1 MSIVRNVGLLFVL
14 FAVVRHANADCPP
27 IHTVLNGE
35 LISQPDPVCLARE
48 NPVVDTSVKCGLLN
62 APENG
67 FFVGLCQPLVGFS
80 CKFGC
85 MSGFSLTH
93 TNPLNC
99 MSSGLWSSPPPAC
112 ESVQPTND
120 CDIASVK
127 ALFKNGFINC
137 NQNEKGQLVC
147 RFFCFNGFVI
157 TGNPMLVCQANGK
170 FNSMP
175 PVCVSIDSP
184 PNGMVEYNHSPLT
197 SPNMVSPNL
206 VYSKPFNYFVT
217 ANSVQCPQLNH
228 LKSGSMN
235 CDCSSSNYRTGC
247 TCRFFCNEDYY
258 LLGAPMLQCTK
269 FGNWSAANPVCRRE

>member
-1 MSIVRNVGLLFVL
+1 MSIVLLKNVRVLVL
-14 FAVVRHANADCPP
+14 FAAVVGPVTADCPP
-27 IHTVLNGE
+27 IHTILNGE
-35 LISQPDPVCLARE
+35 LIAQPDPVCLARE
-48 NPVVDTSVKCGLLN
+48 NPVVDASIKCSLLN

-85 MSGFSLTH
+85 MNGFALTH
-93 TNPLNC
+93 SNPLNC

-112 ESVQPTND
+112 ENIIQPTND
-120 CDIASVK
+120 CDLGSVK

-137 NQNEKGQLVC
+137 NQNEKAQLVC

-157 TGNPMLVCQANGK
+157 TGNPMLTCQANGK

-175 PVCVSIDSP
+175 PSCVSIEST
-184 PNGMVEYNHSPLT
+184 NSLVEYNHSPLT
-197 SPNMVSPNL
+197 SPNL

-217 ANSVQCPQLNH
+217 SNSIQCPQLSH

-235 CDCSSSNYRTGC
+235 CDCSSNNYKTGC
-247 TCRFFCNEDYY
+247 TCRFFCNEEYY